1 MEDKNSV
8 LLFEYLRSILYDSE
22 INRLDIDQLDEPFQ
36 KLGKGMQYLQEAV
49 EEIVRLHFPDLRSR
63 RKEPESHQLLR
74 RKSPT
79 DSS

>member
-36 KLGKGMQYLQEAV
+36 KLGKGMQYL
-49 EEIVRLHFPDLRSR
+49 
-63 RKEPESHQLLR
+63 
-74 RKSPT
+74 
-79 DSS
+79 